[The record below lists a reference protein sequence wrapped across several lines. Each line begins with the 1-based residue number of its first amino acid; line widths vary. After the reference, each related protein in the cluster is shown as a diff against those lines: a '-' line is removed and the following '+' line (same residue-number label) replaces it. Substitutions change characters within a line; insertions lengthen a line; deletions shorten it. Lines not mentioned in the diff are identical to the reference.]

1 MPILYPYKMSDWYGY
16 CKVCTSPV
24 TSFSSSIIQTS
35 STVCSATINQTYY
48 HDGSASLP
56 VVNDIVY
63 SNVAGSNLLA
73 AGSYRISS
81 TNYLVVNASGVV
93 TSIGSCVTLKP
104 YSSSTMSVFNGAC
117 PFNGSNPGLSQT
129 YYHNGSGTLP
139 AQGDNCYSDSSGN
152 NVLLG
157 GYYNINSAT
166 GQGNRLYIFISSNT
180 TGEVDLGYP
189 QYC

>member
-16 CKVCTSPV
+16 CKVCNSPV

-48 HDGSASLP
+48 HDGSGSLP

-63 SNVAGSNLLA
+63 SNAAGSNLLA
-73 AGSYRISS
+73 AGNYKISS
-81 TNYLVVNASGVV
+81 SSYLVVNASGVV
-93 TSIGSCVTLKP
+93 TSIGACVTYTA
-104 YSSSTMSVFNGAC
+104 YSSSVMGVFNQAC
-117 PFNGSNPGLSQT
+117 PFNGSNPGLTQT
-129 YYHNGSGTLP
+129 YYHTGSGSTP
-139 AQGDNCYSDSSGN
+139 VAGDNCYSDSTGS

-166 GQGNRLYIFISSNT
+166 GLGNRSYIFISSNT
-180 TGEVDLGYP
+180 TGEVDAGYP
-189 QYC
+189 QLC